1 MGRPVVHFE
10 IGSNDAGRLE
20 RFYTELFD
28 WKVDA
33 QNFGGYH
40 LVETEDDTG
49 IGGGIMQTRE
59 GAPPYL
65 TIYVEVEDL
74 DATLARAEALGGR
87 PVVPPTPIPGVGAFA
102 MFQDPDGN
110 VIGLIRAE
118 EGGAEG

>member
-28 WKVDA
+28 WEVDA

-40 LVETEDDTG
+40 LVEASEESG

-59 GAPPYL
+59 GVPPYL
-65 TIYVEVEDL
+65 TIYVEVDDL
-74 DATLARAEALGGR
+74 EGHLRKAEALGGER
-87 PVVPPTPIPGVGAFA
+87 VVPPTPIPGVGAFA
-102 MFQDPDGN
+102 MFKDPDGN
-110 VIGLIRAE
+110 VIGLIHGGE
-118 EGGAEG
+118 EG